1 MFRPLT
7 CLPVSY
13 ASIMGIIKDTNM
25 PPNGYSHLAIAFY
38 ISFLVCEPIQAVLIQ
53 KFPTAKY
60 LAVNGISPSFH

>member
-1 MFRPLT
+1 
-7 CLPVSY
+7 
-13 ASIMGIIKDTNM
+13 MGVIKDTNM

-60 LAVNGISPSFH
+60 LGVNGKILSVVRRRTLMMVC